1 VGGSAVAGAAISP
14 REATLITRRRRI
26 ALLLASV
33 LGGIVLGGS
42 GLGLNRLSPA
52 AAAPGRAAAQPGTLN
67 LQTVPPLAG
76 VVVQVDGAT
85 ARSDPAGRIAVRVRN
100 FMGLEH
106 RLVVPTAQISPD
118 RTAVFDRFRGS
129 PDSGVNG
136 KVVEMGVRTTRL
148 VSWRFVD
155 RFGGEVPVSRV
166 QSLRVRSNTGE
177 IIDATGAD
185 LLVPHWVPESR
196 TQQGPAGLVSK
207 RLYYVV
213 DSAIVGGTSVVN
225 RAQQRF
231 VPWDQVQWL
240 VQVLL
245 YKVAFNSTDLFFTYH
260 VGNGI
265 RLTRPDGSVDALPF
279 DRHGVAVVPDL
290 PRGTYT
296 VKAYGGGVSFAR
308 PVSISKDQDVTLSVI
323 SRLDLALIGGT
334 LLVAAFG
341 LILLGRPH
349 LRARLPWPRRW
360 RRPVRVAPP
369 ARGRATVTV
378 AGLLLA
384 AIAGTSVQARPAA
397 AHETPTPVPVLAYY
411 YIWFT
416 PTSWNRAKI
425 DYPLLGRYSSDDE
438 EIMRRHVRMAKAAG
452 INGFLVSWKHTP
464 QLDERLAKLVEVAR
478 AQDFHLG
485 IVYQGLDFERQPLP
499 LATVSADLALF
510 ARRYAADPVFDLFG
524 KPVVIWT
531 GSERRGRAELEE
543 AVRGVRGKLLVLGDA
558 KSVESCE
565 ATGPPLDGQ
574 AYYWSSID
582 PVLGNSAQKLAAMSR
597 AVHRTGGLWIA
608 PVAPGFDARLVGGAR
623 AVPRRDGET
632 LRASFNAARSSEP
645 DAIGVISF
653 NEFSENTHIEP
664 SEQYGAKD
672 INVLAA
678 LLGATTGVT
687 VPGDSSE
694 AITAHRGLTTWGALL
709 LIGSVAMLL
718 PLAVAL
724 ARRRRAADRLT
735 GGRSDASTA
744 RPT

>member
-1 VGGSAVAGAAISP
+1 MEAAVTG
-14 REATLITRRRRI
+14 RRRCSS
-26 ALLLASV
+26 LLLVASV
-33 LGGIVLGGS
+33 LAGVVLGGS
-42 GLGLNRLSPA
+42 GVGVGRLDPA
-52 AAAPGRAAAQPGTLN
+52 PAVAAPGAAATRPGTLN
-67 LQTVPPLAG
+67 LRTVPPLAG
-76 VVVQVDGAT
+76 VVVQVDGAV
-85 ARSDPAGRIAVRVRN
+85 AYSDSAGRIAVRVRN
-100 FMGLEH
+100 FVGLDE
-106 RLVVPTAQISPD
+106 RIVVPTTRIAPD

-155 RFGGEVPVSRV
+155 RFGGEVPVTRV
-166 QSLRVRSNTGE
+166 QSIRVRSNTGE
-177 IIDATGAD
+177 IIDSAGAD
-185 LLVPHWVPESR
+185 LLAPHWVPESR

-213 DSAIVGGTSVVN
+213 DSAVVGGTSVVN

-240 VQVLL
+240 VQLLL
-245 YKVAFNSTDLFFTYH
+245 YKVAFNTSDLFFTDR

-265 RLTRPDGSVDALPF
+265 RLTRPDGSVQTLPF
-279 DRHGVAVVPDL
+279 DKHGVAVVPDL

-323 SRLDLALIGGT
+323 SRLDLLLIVGNIM
-334 LLVAAFG
+334 VAAFG
-341 LILLGRPH
+341 LILLGRPQ

-360 RRPVRVAPP
+360 RRREREAPP
-369 ARGRATVTV
+369 ARGRATVVVTC
-378 AGLLLA
+378 LA
-384 AIAGTSVQARPAA
+384 LAMTAGTSVPARPAS
-397 AHETPTPVPVLAYY
+397 AHQSPKPVPVLAYY

-452 INGFLVSWKHTP
+452 IDGFLVSWKHTP
-464 QLDERLAKLVEVAR
+464 QLDERLAKLVAVAR
-478 AQDFHLG
+478 AEDFHLG

-499 LATVSADLALF
+499 MSTVSADLALF
-510 ARRYAADPVFDLFG
+510 AREYAADPVFDLFG
-524 KPVVIWT
+524 KPVVVWT
-531 GSERRGRAELEE
+531 GSERHERGQLEE
-543 AVRGVRGKLLVLGDA
+543 AVGGVRDKLLVLGDA

-582 PVLGNSAQKLAAMSR
+582 PMHGNSAEKLAAMSR
-597 AVHRTGGLWIA
+597 AVHRSGGLWIA

-632 LRASFNAARSSEP
+632 LRASFQAARGSDP

-678 LLGATTGVT
+678 LLGATTDVT

-694 AITAHRGLTTWGALL
+694 TVSAHRGLTTWGAML
-709 LIGSVAMLL
+709 LIGGTAMLL
-718 PLAVAL
+718 PLVVAFM
-724 ARRRRAADRLT
+724 RRRRGAGDRLIAELDDPS
-735 GGRSDASTA
+735 GA
-744 RPT
+744 RPR